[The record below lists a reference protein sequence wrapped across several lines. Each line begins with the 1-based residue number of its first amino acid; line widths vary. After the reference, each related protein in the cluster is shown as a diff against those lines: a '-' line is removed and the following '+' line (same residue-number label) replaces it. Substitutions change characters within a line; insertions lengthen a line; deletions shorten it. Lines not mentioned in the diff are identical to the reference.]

1 MGFVHKTLAHQPI
14 EKKNVPLFLLSR
26 QSLSVPFLYSHD
38 LMYHRGY
45 ITLSPLSHKG
55 GSRKSEAHGPTLL
68 WEGVMYLPNILIP
81 FLSLFLS
88 LSLFQW
94 IYLSYKSAMM
104 SVYTLYHKNNFT
116 TKIWLF
122 INFIHTFYIK
132 KNFIYTIIIRVVNSI
147 NKVMRVNRLA
157 LFYCSNQQL

>member
-14 EKKNVPLFLLSR
+14 KKKKNVPLSWLSR
-26 QSLSVPFLYSHD
+26 QHLSLPFLSSHD

-81 FLSLFLS
+81 SLS
-88 LSLFQW
+88 LSLSLSQR

-104 SVYTLYHKNNFT
+104 NVYTLYHKNNFN

-122 INFIHTFYIK
+122 INFIHTFYNIYIY
-132 KNFIYTIIIRVVNSI
+132 IYTIIIRVVNSN
-147 NKVMRVNRLA
+147 NKVMHVNILA
-157 LFYCSNQQL
+157 FFYCSNQQL

>member
-1 MGFVHKTLAHQPI
+1 MFLSSYWAARVSLSPFFILTTLCTIGDISHY
-14 EKKNVPLFLLSR
+14 LLSLTKVGPASVR
-26 QSLSVPFLYSHD
+26 PTGPRFCERVWCIYRIFSFLFYLSFS
-38 LMYHRGY
+38 
-45 ITLSPLSHKG
+45 
-55 GSRKSEAHGPTLL
+55 
-68 WEGVMYLPNILIP
+68 
-81 FLSLFLS
+81 LS

>member
-14 EKKNVPLFLLSR
+14 KKKCSSLLIEPPAFLSPFFILTTLCTIGDISHYLLSLTKVGPASVR
-26 QSLSVPFLYSHD
+26 PTGPRFCERVWCIYRIFSFLFYLS
-38 LMYHRGY
+38 
-45 ITLSPLSHKG
+45 
-55 GSRKSEAHGPTLL
+55 
-68 WEGVMYLPNILIP
+68 
-81 FLSLFLS
+81 LSLF

-132 KNFIYTIIIRVVNSI
+132 KPLYI
-147 NKVMRVNRLA
+147 L
-157 LFYCSNQQL
+157 

>member
-14 EKKNVPLFLLSR
+14 KKKCSSLLIEPPA
-26 QSLSVPFLYSHD
+26 SLCP
-38 LMYHRGY
+38 
-45 ITLSPLSHKG
+45 
-55 GSRKSEAHGPTLL
+55 
-68 WEGVMYLPNILIP
+68 
-81 FLSLFLS
+81 LSLFSRPHVPSGIYHIISSLSQRWVPQVWGPRAHASVRGCDVFTEYSHSFSISLSLS

-157 LFYCSNQQL
+157 LFYCSNQPL